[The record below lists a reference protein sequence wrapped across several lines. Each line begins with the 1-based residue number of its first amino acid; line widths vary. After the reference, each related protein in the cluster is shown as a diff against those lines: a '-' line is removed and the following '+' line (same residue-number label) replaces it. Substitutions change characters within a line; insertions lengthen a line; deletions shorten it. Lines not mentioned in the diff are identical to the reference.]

1 MKRLMQ
7 LTAACL
13 LLACAACGGESG
25 ETGLEEPLQVAGAAF
40 KQGALP
46 GKPPFDD
53 AAADELRLTTIET
66 NNTVIRPG
74 QTDKRI
80 SGRARDSGYAIAV
93 RFEDQGTGYWVK
105 PLDEADSVYPG
116 ELAFRLD
123 LELAHDLPLGP
134 QRLLFTV
141 LDARG
146 RASRQQAME
155 LCVASPYDRALSAC
169 DPAQKPPAAIISLTW
184 DTAADLDLVVRTPD
198 GEVVDARHPSTLT
211 DPALEGDQDL
221 EYQGVL
227 HTEDGRGCG
236 ARSVQREDLVWTGEI
251 PEGRYDVSVNLFDA
265 CGARATFFE
274 VRAWKRSEHDDGGYS
289 FQATGETAVGQ
300 VIDEEANGGSGP
312 PLRIV
317 SFDLP

>member
-1 MKRLMQ
+1 
-7 LTAACL
+7 
-13 LLACAACGGESG
+13 
-25 ETGLEEPLQVAGAAF
+25 
-40 KQGALP
+40 
-46 GKPPFDD
+46 
-53 AAADELRLTTIET
+53 
-66 NNTVIRPG
+66 
-74 QTDKRI
+74 
-80 SGRARDSGYAIAV
+80 V

-141 LDARG
+141 IDARG

-169 DPAQKPPAAIISLTW
+169 DHAQKPPAAIISLTW

-198 GEVVDARHPSTLT
+198 GEVVDARHPSTLS
-211 DPALEGDQDL
+211 DPALESDQDPA
-221 EYQGVL
+221 YQGVL
-227 HTEDGRGCG
+227 HTEDGPGCG

-251 PEGRYDVSVNLFDA
+251 PQGRYDVSVNLFNA

-274 VRAWKRSEHDDGGYS
+274 VRAWKRSERDDGSYS
-289 FQATGETAVGQ
+289 FRATGETAVGQ
-300 VIDEEANGGSGP
+300 VIDEAANGGSGSP
-312 PLRIV
+312 IEIV